1 MVFLLVSSTVAAN
14 KIHESTGCNT
24 SLSSSEISGYML
36 IPVVMIADLMPE
48 GDHDG
53 YTLFTR
59 AAIPV
64 TCGHAMEVP
73 DRTLKRIPFLA
84 GDHAAKMF
92 SPGAA
97 TSGYKK
103 KCTHGEETEED
114 VNQFIYHL
122 Y

>member
-1 MVFLLVSSTVAAN
+1 MRLVAILVY
-14 KIHESTGCNT
+14 
-24 SLSSSEISGYML
+24 LQRPGYPL
-36 IPVVMIADLMPE
+36 IPVVMIADLMAE

-73 DRTLKRIPFLA
+73 DRMLKCISFLA

-97 TSGYKK
+97 MSGYK
-103 KCTHGEETEED
+103 KCTHGEE
-114 VNQFIYHL
+114 I
-122 Y
+122 